1 MHVLITLQ
9 ELEFRGIDFKVDI
22 PPGEIDY
29 DGKIKQLS
37 ELHAEGSAKLLEHS
51 LGEIRLQGKLKVRV
65 GTACDRCLEPV
76 ELPIENDFDLIY
88 MPAAEAVKGGED
100 EIESAGVDIG
110 YYDSHGLLLNE
121 VLREVV
127 LLALPMQLVCSEEC
141 KGMCAVCGQ
150 NRNERECRCQQEAVD
165 DRWSKLKSLRAEIGP
180 HN

>member
-1 MHVLITLQ
+1 
-9 ELEFRGIDFKVDI
+9 
-22 PPGEIDY
+22 
-29 DGKIKQLS
+29 
-37 ELHAEGSAKLLEHS
+37 
-51 LGEIRLQGKLKVRV
+51 
-65 GTACDRCLEPV
+65 V